1 MPITQDRMT
10 ALLTVAQDLEQAL
23 GHATR
28 QIAEAEARAREEP
41 ITAMH
46 ELQNL
51 AIMCT
56 TDLLLAQ
63 PFVTKMTLD
72 REARHWTES
81 RVKANGVKRER
92 LQAKRHYGTDTTG
105 E

>member
-10 ALLTVAQDLEQAL
+10 TLLAVAQDLEQAL
-23 GHATR
+23 ARATR
-28 QIAEAEARAREEP
+28 QIAEAETRARDDP
-41 ITAMH
+41 ASAMH

-56 TDLLLAQ
+56 EDLLLAQ
-63 PFVTKMTLD
+63 PLVTKMTLD
-72 REARHWTES
+72 REGRFWTES
-81 RVKANGVKRER
+81 RMRANEQKKER
-92 LQAKRHYGTDTTG
+92 LQRARHAIEG